1 MTPTGGAVAAA
12 LARAMIS
19 AYDPFFGT
27 FTPSTAGDEGATT
40 AGGFRG
46 SAFDAGFA
54 EAIGAVP
61 ERLSSFRVDLLGA
74 VLSAADGL
82 LVPRYGTVCNDGF
95 FGKSGLVADGD
106 AWGSFP
112 DFGVVEFRASS

>member
-1 MTPTGGAVAAA
+1 MTPTGGAVEAA

-27 FTPSTAGDEGATT
+27 FTPSPVDGGGATT

-46 SAFDAGFA
+46 SAFAAALA
-54 EAIGAVP
+54 EAIGAVI
-61 ERLSSFRVDLLGA
+61 ERLSSFGVDLLGA

-82 LVPRYGTVCNDGF
+82 LVPRYGTVCSDGF
-95 FGKSGLVADGD
+95 FGKFWLVVDGD
-106 AWGSFP
+106 ACGTFP
-112 DFGVVEFRASS
+112 DVKVVKFRGSS